1 MKQLS
6 ALFGGFYILI
16 CLLLPGAAHASPPKF
31 RVALILD
38 KGGRDDKSF
47 NSAAYAGGAKARKD
61 LGIML
66 KYVET
71 MDDAAV
77 ETTMRSFAAK
87 DYDLIVAIG
96 FSMKDAVAK
105 IAAQFPARH
114 FVLVDSEAALP
125 NVRSLIFDEHEG
137 SYLVGAIAALTSKTG
152 TVGFL
157 GGMDVPLIRRFQMGF
172 EAGVKKANPK
182 ARIIN
187 NYVGVTSDSWN
198 NPAKAKELS
207 LSQYNQGVDVIFA
220 AAGASNYGLFDAAE
234 ERKKFAIGVDSNQN
248 WVKPG
253 FVLTSMLKR
262 VDVAVFDTIKE
273 ASEGKFAGGVKTFG
287 LANQGVDYSADE
299 FNAKVLSS
307 EVRKQADA
315 LKAEIVAGK
324 IKVPDYYKNGRK

>member
-1 MKQLS
+1 MKLFAFFLLAFVCAPS
-6 ALFGGFYILI
+6 GFAL
-16 CLLLPGAAHASPPKF
+16 ANPPKF

-47 NSAAYAGGAKARKD
+47 NSAAYAGGAKARTE

-87 DYDLIVAIG
+87 NYDLIVAIG
-96 FSMKDAVAK
+96 FSMKDAIAKVAG
-105 IAAQFPARH
+105 QFPQAH
-114 FVLVDSEAALP
+114 FVLVDAEAKLP
-125 NVRSLIFDEHEG
+125 NVRSLLFDEHQG
-137 SYLVGAIAALTSKTG
+137 SYLVGAIAGLTSKSDK
-152 TVGFL
+152 VGFI
-157 GGMDVPLIRRFQMGF
+157 GGMDVPLIRRFQLGF
-172 EAGVKKANPK
+172 EAGVKKVNPK
-182 ARIIN
+182 ARVIN
-187 NYVGVTSDSWN
+187 NYVGVMSDAWN
-198 NPAKAKELS
+198 NPAKAKELA

-234 ERKKFAIGVDSNQN
+234 EKKKLSIGVDSNQN

-262 VDVAVFDTIKE
+262 VDIAVYDTINE
-273 ASEGKFAGGVKTFG
+273 AKGGKFIGGVKTFG
-287 LANQGVDYSADE
+287 LKNQGVDYAVDE
-299 FNAKVLSS
+299 FNEKLLQP
-307 EVRKQADA
+307 EVRQKVEA

-324 IKVPDYYKNGRK
+324 IKVPDYYQR

>member
-1 MKQLS
+1 MK
-6 ALFGGFYILI
+6 LI
-16 CLLLPGAAHASPPKF
+16 ALLLALVLAPFAALASPPAKF

-47 NSAAYAGGAKARKD
+47 NSAAYAGGKRAREE

-87 DYDLIVAIG
+87 NYDLIIGIG

-105 IAAQFPARH
+105 IAGQFPERH
-114 FVLVDSEAALP
+114 FVLVDAEAKLP
-125 NVRSLIFDEHEG
+125 NVRSLLFDEHQG

-152 TVGFL
+152 QIGFL
-157 GGMDVPLIRRFQMGF
+157 GGMDVPLIRRFQLGF
-172 EAGVKKANPK
+172 EAGVKKINPK
-182 ARIIN
+182 ARVVN
-187 NYVGVTSDSWN
+187 NYVGVMSDAWN

-234 ERKKFAIGVDSNQN
+234 ERKKLAIGVDSNQN

-262 VDVAVFDTIKE
+262 VDVAVYDVIKE
-273 ASEGKFAGGVKTFG
+273 SSEGKFAGGVKTFG
-287 LANQGVDYSADE
+287 LANQGVDYAVDE
-299 FNAKVLSS
+299 HNEKILPMA
-307 EVRKQADA
+307 VRKQVDA

-324 IKVPDYYKNGRK
+324 IKVPDYYKNARK